1 MNYLTYHCVL
11 VWNTGLVVAF
21 LSVSFD
27 CSTWL
32 YMQTQGL
39 IARDKDNVDYSS
51 SSEDEKK
58 AMVVSYKSTQ
68 SAVSLV

>member
-1 MNYLTYHCVL
+1 
-11 VWNTGLVVAF
+11 
-21 LSVSFD
+21 
-27 CSTWL
+27 
-32 YMQTQGL
+32 MQTQGL